1 MMNHRLRCLSLLAT
15 ISIASTLHAQQPCSE
30 EVKLL
35 LTPAQ
40 LQTVIPALQATGKT
54 QGHIYFYDTPTLD
67 LLSKGVILRLRVR
80 AEIDLTAKLR
90 PPPGEKF
97 ADPSNGRYTCEV
109 DLNDGIENQSFL
121 VQNKYLSA
129 KAPPTGEELFH
140 LLSDGQKQLLADSG
154 VQIDWKQVK
163 RIADIRSTS
172 WTARANQP
180 LGKLSLELW
189 EWPGGKILELSTRT
203 TTDSGKATYA
213 ALQSLAQ
220 KNNLALSPVQRAK
233 TSVALEA
240 IAAQRKHP

>member
-1 MMNHRLRCLSLLAT
+1 MMNHRLRYLSLLAT
-15 ISIASTLHAQQPCSE
+15 VSIASTLHAQQPCSE

-35 LTPAQ
+35 LAPAQ

-54 QGHIYFYDTPTLD
+54 QGHIYFYDTPNLD

-129 KAPPTGEELFH
+129 NAPLTGEELFR
-140 LLSDGQKQLLADSG
+140 LLSDGQRQLLVDSE

-163 RIADIRSTS
+163 RIANVQSTV
-172 WTARANQP
+172 WTAKQP

-213 ALQSLAQ
+213 TLRSLAQ

-233 TSVALEA
+233 TSIALEA
-240 IAAQRKHP
+240 IAASH

>member
-1 MMNHRLRCLSLLAT
+1 MMNHRLRYLSLLA
-15 ISIASTLHAQQPCSE
+15 IVSIASTLHAQQPCSE

-54 QGHIYFYDTPTLD
+54 QGHIYFYDTPNLD

-97 ADPSNGRYTCEV
+97 TDLSNGRYTCEV

-129 KAPPTGEELFH
+129 NAPLTGGELFH
-140 LLSDGQKQLLADSG
+140 LLSDGQRQLLTDSG

-163 RIADIRSTS
+163 RIANIQSTS
-172 WTARANQP
+172 WTAKQP

-203 TTDSGKATYA
+203 TTDSGKTTYA

-240 IAAQRKHP
+240 IAASRKHP

>member
-1 MMNHRLRCLSLLAT
+1 MMNHRLRYLSLLA
-15 ISIASTLHAQQPCSE
+15 IVSIASTLHAQQPCSE

-35 LTPAQ
+35 LNPAQ

-54 QGHIYFYDTPTLD
+54 QGHIYFYDTPNLD

-90 PPPGEKF
+90 PPSGEKF
-97 ADPSNGRYTCEV
+97 TDPSNGRYTCEV

-140 LLSDGQKQLLADSG
+140 LLSDTQKQLLADSG

-163 RIADIRSTS
+163 RIADIQSTS
-172 WTARANQP
+172 WTARTKQP

-203 TTDSGKATYA
+203 TTDTGKATYA
-213 ALQSLAQ
+213 ALQNFAQ

-240 IAAQRKHP
+240 IAAAHRQ

>member
-1 MMNHRLRCLSLLAT
+1 MMNHRLRYLSLLAT

-35 LTPAQ
+35 LNPAQ

-54 QGHIYFYDTPTLD
+54 QGHIYFYDTPNLD

-90 PPPGEKF
+90 PPSGEKF
-97 ADPSNGRYTCEV
+97 VDPSNGRYTCEV

-121 VQNKYLSA
+121 VQNKYLSD

-140 LLSDGQKQLLADSG
+140 LLSDGQKQLLADSE

-163 RIADIRSTS
+163 RIANIQSTS
-172 WTARANQP
+172 WTAKQP

-203 TTDSGKATYA
+203 TTDSGKATYT
-213 ALQSLAQ
+213 ALRSLAQ

-240 IAAQRKHP
+240 IVPKHR

>member
-1 MMNHRLRCLSLLAT
+1 MMNHRLRYLSLLA
-15 ISIASTLHAQQPCSE
+15 IVSIASTLHAQQPCSE

-35 LTPAQ
+35 LNPAQ

-54 QGHIYFYDTPTLD
+54 QGHIYFYDTPNLD

-90 PPPGEKF
+90 PPSGEKF
-97 ADPSNGRYTCEV
+97 TDPSNGRYTCEV

-140 LLSDGQKQLLADSG
+140 LLSDTQKQLLADSG

-163 RIADIRSTS
+163 RIADIQSTS
-172 WTARANQP
+172 WTARTKQP

-203 TTDSGKATYA
+203 TTDTGKATYA
-213 ALQSLAQ
+213 ALQNLAQ

-240 IAAQRKHP
+240 IAAAHRQ